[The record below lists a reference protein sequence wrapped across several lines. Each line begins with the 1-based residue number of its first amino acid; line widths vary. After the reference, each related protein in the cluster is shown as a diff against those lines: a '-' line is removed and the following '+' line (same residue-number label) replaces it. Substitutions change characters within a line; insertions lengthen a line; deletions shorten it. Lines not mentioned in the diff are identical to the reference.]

1 MSLFTNTT
9 INGTNTSTESTIEQY
24 EEPKALYIFRLTLF
38 SVIISASL
46 IGNSM
51 VCYAVCTIPSRK
63 PLSYHLVANMA
74 FAEILSSVCL
84 AVMFASG
91 QNPTDVVLQEAACI
105 LNPFQ
110 VIALLVVIY
119 SLAAIAFYRY
129 RFIVNPLPRGPSVKK
144 ITILTI
150 SGLWL
155 LSFAIAFPYFFG
167 LRFRNG
173 ECEEL
178 SVVSNRSYVAIRFI
192 LNYAL
197 PYMIMLASYGTVAW
211 NLRRRIAQIKKRNR
225 DLNVAPSC
233 IVETKLHELRDGARM
248 EERRSVLLDQN
259 NRRDSKPENTD
270 PEKDL
275 LKMIFMLII
284 IFVVCYFPYQAHYVW
299 ERVCNITRH
308 QFRYHQLFIDYN
320 FILICL
326 PSALHPLCYGTMNSF
341 FAKAFSKII
350 LCRSWKHKNKYVS
363 QVVECFAQVRAN
375 SQVCFAL
382 LLKQFPDE
390 SFVNL
395 FLSILRR
402 SGVMSLSQ
410 NWLFNIYRLITM
422 INVYAACT
430 SAATKIVEDT
440 LEQRYKC

>member
-1 MSLFTNTT
+1 MEFINNTNV
-9 INGTNTSTESTIEQY
+9 TNSTEPSTVESVSWIEQY

-38 SVIISASL
+38 SVIISASV

-84 AVMFASG
+84 AVMFASW

-105 LNPFQ
+105 LNPLQ
-110 VIALLVVIY
+110 VVALLVVIY

-129 RFIVNPLPRGPSVKK
+129 RFIVNPLPRTPSSVKT

-155 LSFAIAFPYFFG
+155 LSFAIACPYFFG

-173 ECEEL
+173 NCEEL
-178 SVVSNRSYVAIRFI
+178 PVVDNRSYVAIRFI

-197 PYMIMLASYGTVAW
+197 PYVIMLASYGAVAW
-211 NLRRRIAQIKKRNR
+211 NLKMRIVQINERNR
-225 DLNVAPSC
+225 TSTAESSCVVQIEDQMELKDLG
-233 IVETKLHELRDGARM
+233 EDTRM
-248 EERRSVLLDQN
+248 KERKSVVLDQN
-259 NRRDSKPENTD
+259 NRRDSKPENKD

-284 IFVVCYFPYQAHYVW
+284 IYVVCYFPYQAHYVW
-299 ERVCNITRH
+299 ERVCNITAY
-308 QFRYHQLFIDYN
+308 QFRYHRLFIDYN

-350 LCRSWKHKNKYVS
+350 LCRSY
-363 QVVECFAQVRAN
+363 E
-375 SQVCFAL
+375 
-382 LLKQFPDE
+382 
-390 SFVNL
+390 
-395 FLSILRR
+395 
-402 SGVMSLSQ
+402 
-410 NWLFNIYRLITM
+410 
-422 INVYAACT
+422 
-430 SAATKIVEDT
+430 
-440 LEQRYKC
+440 

>member
-9 INGTNTSTESTIEQY
+9 IGGTNTSTESTIEQY

-84 AVMFASG
+84 AVMFASW

-105 LNPFQ
+105 LNPLQ
-110 VIALLVVIY
+110 VVALLVVIY

-129 RFIVNPLPRGPSVKK
+129 RFIVNPLPRGPFVKK

-233 IVETKLHELRDGARM
+233 IVETKLQELRDGARM

-259 NRRDSKPENTD
+259 NRRHSKPENTD

-299 ERVCNITRH
+299 ERVCNITAY

-402 SGVMSLSQ
+402 SGLVSLSQ
-410 NWLFNIYRLITM
+410 NWLFNINRLITM

-440 LEQRYKC
+440 FEQRYKC

>member
-1 MSLFTNTT
+1 MPSSNYTN
-9 INGTNTSTESTIEQY
+9 ITNSTEPSSIGANTLVEQY
-24 EEPKALYIFRLTLF
+24 EESKALYIFRLTLF
-38 SVIISASL
+38 SVIISASI
-46 IGNSM
+46 IGNLV

-63 PLSYHLVANMA
+63 PLSYYLVANMA

-84 AVMFASG
+84 AVMFASW

-105 LNPFQ
+105 LNPLQ

-129 RFIVNPLPRGPSVKK
+129 RFIVNPLPRTPSSVKT

-155 LSFAIAFPYFFG
+155 LSFAIACPYFFG

-173 ECEEL
+173 NCEEL
-178 SVVSNRSYVAIRFI
+178 PVVNNRSYVAIRFI

-197 PYMIMLASYGTVAW
+197 PYVIMLASYGAVAW
-211 NLRRRIAQIKKRNR
+211 NLRRRIVQIKRRNR
-225 DLNVAPSC
+225 DSIVTSSC
-233 IVETKLHELRDGARM
+233 GVETELQELRDGARM
-248 EERRSVLLDQN
+248 EERRSVLLEQN

-284 IFVVCYFPYQAHYVW
+284 IFVTCYFPYQAHYVW
-299 ERVCNITRH
+299 ERVCNITAY

-350 LCRSWKHKNKYVS
+350 LCRS
-363 QVVECFAQVRAN
+363 
-375 SQVCFAL
+375 
-382 LLKQFPDE
+382 
-390 SFVNL
+390 
-395 FLSILRR
+395 
-402 SGVMSLSQ
+402 
-410 NWLFNIYRLITM
+410 
-422 INVYAACT
+422 
-430 SAATKIVEDT
+430 
-440 LEQRYKC
+440 

>member
-1 MSLFTNTT
+1 MPSSNYTN
-9 INGTNTSTESTIEQY
+9 ITNSTEPSSIGANIWVEQY
-24 EEPKALYIFRLTLF
+24 EESKALHIFRLTLF
-38 SVIISASL
+38 SVIISASI

-84 AVMFASG
+84 AVMFASW

-105 LNPFQ
+105 LNPLQ
-110 VIALLVVIY
+110 VVALLVVIY

-129 RFIVNPLPRGPSVKK
+129 RFIVNPLPRTPSSVKT

-155 LSFAIAFPYFFG
+155 LSFAIACPFFFG

-173 ECEEL
+173 VCMEL
-178 SVVSNRSYVAIRFI
+178 SVVNNRSYVAIRFI

-197 PYMIMLASYGTVAW
+197 PYVIMLASYGAVAW
-211 NLRRRIAQIKKRNR
+211 NLRRRIVQIKRRNR
-225 DLNVAPSC
+225 DSIVTSSC
-233 IVETKLHELRDGARM
+233 GVETELQELRDGARM

-284 IFVVCYFPYQAHYVW
+284 IYVVCYFPYQAHYVW
-299 ERVCNITRH
+299 ERVSNITAY

-350 LCRSWKHKNKYVS
+350 LCRS
-363 QVVECFAQVRAN
+363 
-375 SQVCFAL
+375 
-382 LLKQFPDE
+382 
-390 SFVNL
+390 
-395 FLSILRR
+395 
-402 SGVMSLSQ
+402 
-410 NWLFNIYRLITM
+410 
-422 INVYAACT
+422 
-430 SAATKIVEDT
+430 
-440 LEQRYKC
+440 

>member
-1 MSLFTNTT
+1 MEFINNTN
-9 INGTNTSTESTIEQY
+9 ITNSTKPPSVGSVSWIEQY

-38 SVIISASL
+38 SVIISASV

-84 AVMFASG
+84 AVMFASW

-105 LNPFQ
+105 LNPLQ
-110 VIALLVVIY
+110 VVALLVVIY

-129 RFIVNPLPRGPSVKK
+129 RFIVNPLPRTPSSVKT

-155 LSFAIAFPYFFG
+155 LSFAIACPYFFG

-173 ECEEL
+173 NCEEL
-178 SVVSNRSYVAIRFI
+178 SFVNNRSYVAIRFI

-197 PYMIMLASYGTVAW
+197 PYVIMLASYGAVAW
-211 NLRRRIAQIKKRNR
+211 NLKMRIVQINERNR
-225 DLNVAPSC
+225 TSTAESSCVVQIEDQMELKDLG
-233 IVETKLHELRDGARM
+233 EDTRM
-248 EERRSVLLDQN
+248 KERKSVVLDQN

-284 IFVVCYFPYQAHYVW
+284 IFVACYFPYQAHYVW
-299 ERVCNITRH
+299 ERVCNITAY

-350 LCRSWKHKNKYVS
+350 LCRPY
-363 QVVECFAQVRAN
+363 
-375 SQVCFAL
+375 
-382 LLKQFPDE
+382 D
-390 SFVNL
+390 
-395 FLSILRR
+395 
-402 SGVMSLSQ
+402 
-410 NWLFNIYRLITM
+410 
-422 INVYAACT
+422 
-430 SAATKIVEDT
+430 
-440 LEQRYKC
+440 

>member
-9 INGTNTSTESTIEQY
+9 IGGTNTSTESTIEQY

-84 AVMFASG
+84 AVMFASE
-91 QNPTDVVLQEAACI
+91 QNPTDYVLQEAACI

-110 VIALLVVIY
+110 VIALLIVIY

-129 RFIVNPLPRGPSVKK
+129 RFIVNPLPRGSSAKK

-150 SGLWL
+150 SGLLL
-155 LSFAIAFPYFFG
+155 LSFAVAFPYFFG

-178 SVVSNRSYVAIRFI
+178 SVVCNRSYVAIRFI

-197 PYMIMLASYGTVAW
+197 PSMIMLASYGTVAR
-211 NLRRRIAQIKKRNR
+211 NLRRRIAQIKKTNR

-233 IVETKLHELRDGARM
+233 IVETKLQELRDGARM

-299 ERVCNITRH
+299 ERVCNITAY

-402 SGVMSLSQ
+402 SGLLSLSQ

-440 LEQRYKC
+440 FEQL

>member
-1 MSLFTNTT
+1 MPSSNYTN
-9 INGTNTSTESTIEQY
+9 ITNSTEPSSIGANIWVEQY
-24 EEPKALYIFRLTLF
+24 EESKALYIFRLTLF
-38 SVIISASL
+38 SVIISASI

-63 PLSYHLVANMA
+63 PLSYYLVANMA

-84 AVMFASG
+84 AVMFASW
-91 QNPTDVVLQEAACI
+91 QNPTDVVLHEAACI

-129 RFIVNPLPRGPSVKK
+129 RFIVNPLPRTPSSVKT

-155 LSFAIAFPYFFG
+155 LSFAIACPFFFG

-173 ECEEL
+173 VCMEL
-178 SVVSNRSYVAIRFI
+178 SVVNNRSYVAIRFI

-197 PYMIMLASYGTVAW
+197 PYVIMLASYGAVAW
-211 NLRRRIAQIKKRNR
+211 NLKMRIVQINERNR
-225 DLNVAPSC
+225 TSTAESSCVVQIEDQMELKDLG
-233 IVETKLHELRDGARM
+233 EDTRM
-248 EERRSVLLDQN
+248 KERKSVVFDQN

-284 IFVVCYFPYQAHYVW
+284 IYVVCYFPYQAHYVW
-299 ERVCNITRH
+299 ERVRNITEY
-308 QFRYHQLFIDYN
+308 QFRYHRLFIDYN

-350 LCRSWKHKNKYVS
+350 LCRS
-363 QVVECFAQVRAN
+363 
-375 SQVCFAL
+375 
-382 LLKQFPDE
+382 
-390 SFVNL
+390 
-395 FLSILRR
+395 
-402 SGVMSLSQ
+402 
-410 NWLFNIYRLITM
+410 
-422 INVYAACT
+422 
-430 SAATKIVEDT
+430 
-440 LEQRYKC
+440 

>member
-84 AVMFASG
+84 AVMFASW

-350 LCRSWKHKNKYVS
+350 LCRS
-363 QVVECFAQVRAN
+363 
-375 SQVCFAL
+375 
-382 LLKQFPDE
+382 
-390 SFVNL
+390 
-395 FLSILRR
+395 
-402 SGVMSLSQ
+402 
-410 NWLFNIYRLITM
+410 
-422 INVYAACT
+422 
-430 SAATKIVEDT
+430 
-440 LEQRYKC
+440 

>member
-9 INGTNTSTESTIEQY
+9 IGGTNTSTESTIEQY

-84 AVMFASG
+84 AVMFASW

-105 LNPFQ
+105 LNPLQ
-110 VIALLVVIY
+110 VVALLVVIY

-233 IVETKLHELRDGARM
+233 IVETKLQELRDGARM

-299 ERVCNITRH
+299 ERVCNITAY

-350 LCRSWKHKNKYVS
+350 LCRS
-363 QVVECFAQVRAN
+363 
-375 SQVCFAL
+375 
-382 LLKQFPDE
+382 
-390 SFVNL
+390 
-395 FLSILRR
+395 
-402 SGVMSLSQ
+402 
-410 NWLFNIYRLITM
+410 
-422 INVYAACT
+422 
-430 SAATKIVEDT
+430 
-440 LEQRYKC
+440 

>member
-9 INGTNTSTESTIEQY
+9 IGGTNTSTESTIEQY

-84 AVMFASG
+84 AVMFASW

-105 LNPFQ
+105 LNPLQ
-110 VIALLVVIY
+110 VVALLVVIY

-197 PYMIMLASYGTVAW
+197 PYMIMLASYGAVAW

-233 IVETKLHELRDGARM
+233 IVETKLQELRDGARM

-299 ERVCNITRH
+299 ERVCNITAY

-402 SGVMSLSQ
+402 SGLVSLSQ

>member
-1 MSLFTNTT
+1 MIDRFKIRSHSLRWLSTQQWRGRRRESLWENGFALQYLLSTYLSHSKGVNKEDKTKDKNRRKKKKMEFINNTNV
-9 INGTNTSTESTIEQY
+9 TNSTEPSTVESVSWIEQY

-84 AVMFASG
+84 AVMFASW

-105 LNPFQ
+105 LNPLQ
-110 VIALLVVIY
+110 VVALLVVIY

-155 LSFAIAFPYFFG
+155 LSFAIACPFFFG

-173 ECEEL
+173 VCMEL

-197 PYMIMLASYGTVAW
+197 PYVIMLASYGAVAW
-211 NLRRRIAQIKKRNR
+211 NLKMRIVQINERNR
-225 DLNVAPSC
+225 TSTAESSCVVQIEDQMELKDLG
-233 IVETKLHELRDGARM
+233 EDTRM
-248 EERRSVLLDQN
+248 KERKSVVLDQN

-275 LKMIFMLII
+275 FKMIFMLII
-284 IFVVCYFPYQAHYVW
+284 IYVVCYFPYQAHYVW
-299 ERVCNITRH
+299 ERVCNITAY

-350 LCRSWKHKNKYVS
+350 LCRSY
-363 QVVECFAQVRAN
+363 E
-375 SQVCFAL
+375 
-382 LLKQFPDE
+382 
-390 SFVNL
+390 
-395 FLSILRR
+395 
-402 SGVMSLSQ
+402 
-410 NWLFNIYRLITM
+410 
-422 INVYAACT
+422 
-430 SAATKIVEDT
+430 
-440 LEQRYKC
+440 

>member
-1 MSLFTNTT
+1 MPSSNYTN
-9 INGTNTSTESTIEQY
+9 ITNSTEPSSIGANTWVEQY
-24 EEPKALYIFRLTLF
+24 EESKALYIFRLILF
-38 SVIISASL
+38 SVIISASI
-46 IGNSM
+46 IGNLM

-63 PLSYHLVANMA
+63 PLSYYLVANMA

-84 AVMFASG
+84 AVMFASW

-129 RFIVNPLPRGPSVKK
+129 RFIVNPLPRTPSSVKT

-155 LSFAIAFPYFFG
+155 MSFAIACPFFFG

-173 ECEEL
+173 VCMEL

-197 PYMIMLASYGTVAW
+197 PYVIMLASYGAVAW
-211 NLRRRIAQIKKRNR
+211 NLRRRIVQIKRRNR
-225 DLNVAPSC
+225 DSIVTSSC
-233 IVETKLHELRDGARM
+233 GVETELHELRDGARM
-248 EERRSVLLDQN
+248 EERRSVLLEQN

-275 LKMIFMLII
+275 LKMIFVLII
-284 IFVVCYFPYQAHYVW
+284 IYVVCYFPYQAHYVW
-299 ERVCNITRH
+299 ERVRNITEY

-350 LCRSWKHKNKYVS
+350 LCRS
-363 QVVECFAQVRAN
+363 
-375 SQVCFAL
+375 
-382 LLKQFPDE
+382 
-390 SFVNL
+390 
-395 FLSILRR
+395 
-402 SGVMSLSQ
+402 
-410 NWLFNIYRLITM
+410 
-422 INVYAACT
+422 
-430 SAATKIVEDT
+430 
-440 LEQRYKC
+440 

>member
-9 INGTNTSTESTIEQY
+9 IGGTNTSTESTIEQY

-105 LNPFQ
+105 LNPLQ
-110 VIALLVVIY
+110 VVALLVVIY

-197 PYMIMLASYGTVAW
+197 PYMIMLASYGAVAW
-211 NLRRRIAQIKKRNR
+211 NLGRRIAEIKKRNR
-225 DLNVAPSC
+225 DLKVAPSC
-233 IVETKLHELRDGARM
+233 IVETKLQELRDGARM

-284 IFVVCYFPYQAHYVW
+284 IFVTCYFPYQAHYVW
-299 ERVCNITRH
+299 ERVCNITAY

-350 LCRSWKHKNKYVS
+350 LCRS
-363 QVVECFAQVRAN
+363 
-375 SQVCFAL
+375 
-382 LLKQFPDE
+382 
-390 SFVNL
+390 
-395 FLSILRR
+395 
-402 SGVMSLSQ
+402 
-410 NWLFNIYRLITM
+410 
-422 INVYAACT
+422 
-430 SAATKIVEDT
+430 
-440 LEQRYKC
+440 

>member
-1 MSLFTNTT
+1 MLISNFTN
-9 INGTNTSTESTIEQY
+9 NTNSTEPPTVGSVSWIEQY

-38 SVIISASL
+38 SVIISASI

-84 AVMFASG
+84 AVMFASW
-91 QNPTDVVLQEAACI
+91 QPSLTDTDLQKAACI
-105 LNPFQ
+105 LNPLQ
-110 VIALLVVIY
+110 VVALLVVIY

-129 RFIVNPLPRGPSVKK
+129 RFIVKPLPRTPSSVKK

-155 LSFAIAFPYFFG
+155 LSFAIACPFFFG

-173 ECEEL
+173 KCEEL
-178 SVVSNRSYVAIRFI
+178 SFVNDKSYVAIRFI

-197 PYMIMLASYGTVAW
+197 PYVIMLASYGAVAW
-211 NLRRRIAQIKKRNR
+211 NLKMRIVRINERNR
-225 DLNVAPSC
+225 TSTAESSCVVQIEDQTELQDLGEDTRMKERKS
-233 IVETKLHELRDGARM
+233 IVF
-248 EERRSVLLDQN
+248 DQN

-275 LKMIFMLII
+275 LKMIFVLII
-284 IFVVCYFPYQAHYVW
+284 IYVVCYFPYQAHYVW
-299 ERVCNITRH
+299 ERVRNITVY

-350 LCRSWKHKNKYVS
+350 LCRSY
-363 QVVECFAQVRAN
+363 E
-375 SQVCFAL
+375 
-382 LLKQFPDE
+382 
-390 SFVNL
+390 
-395 FLSILRR
+395 
-402 SGVMSLSQ
+402 
-410 NWLFNIYRLITM
+410 
-422 INVYAACT
+422 
-430 SAATKIVEDT
+430 
-440 LEQRYKC
+440 

>member
-9 INGTNTSTESTIEQY
+9 IGGTNTSTESTIEQY

-84 AVMFASG
+84 AVMFASW

-105 LNPFQ
+105 LNPLQ
-110 VIALLVVIY
+110 VVALLVVIY

-129 RFIVNPLPRGPSVKK
+129 RFIVNPLPRGPFIKK

-197 PYMIMLASYGTVAW
+197 PYMIMLASYGAVAW
-211 NLRRRIAQIKKRNR
+211 NLGRRIAEIKKRNR
-225 DLNVAPSC
+225 DLKVAPSC
-233 IVETKLHELRDGARM
+233 IVETKLQELRDGASM

-299 ERVCNITRH
+299 ERVCNITAY
-308 QFRYHQLFIDYN
+308 QFKYHQLFIDYN

-350 LCRSWKHKNKYVS
+350 LCRS
-363 QVVECFAQVRAN
+363 
-375 SQVCFAL
+375 
-382 LLKQFPDE
+382 
-390 SFVNL
+390 
-395 FLSILRR
+395 
-402 SGVMSLSQ
+402 
-410 NWLFNIYRLITM
+410 
-422 INVYAACT
+422 
-430 SAATKIVEDT
+430 
-440 LEQRYKC
+440 

>member
-1 MSLFTNTT
+1 MEFINNTN
-9 INGTNTSTESTIEQY
+9 ITNSTEPSTVGSVSWIEQY
-24 EEPKALYIFRLTLF
+24 KEPKALYIFRLTLF

-84 AVMFASG
+84 AVMFASW

-105 LNPFQ
+105 LNPLQ
-110 VIALLVVIY
+110 VVALLVVIY

-129 RFIVNPLPRGPSVKK
+129 RFIVNPLPRTPSSVKT

-155 LSFAIAFPYFFG
+155 MSFAIACPFFFG

-173 ECEEL
+173 VCMEL
-178 SVVSNRSYVAIRFI
+178 SVVNNRSYVAIRFI

-197 PYMIMLASYGTVAW
+197 PYVIMVVSYGAVAW
-211 NLRRRIAQIKKRNR
+211 NVKMRIVQISERNR
-225 DLNVAPSC
+225 TSSTESSCVVQIEDQIELQDLG
-233 IVETKLHELRDGARM
+233 EDTRM
-248 EERRSVLLDQN
+248 KERKSVVLDQN
-259 NRRDSKPENTD
+259 NPTNSKPENTD

-284 IFVVCYFPYQAHYVW
+284 IYVVCYFPYQAHYVW
-299 ERVCNITRH
+299 ERVSNITAY
-308 QFRYHQLFIDYN
+308 QFKYHQLFIDYN

-350 LCRSWKHKNKYVS
+350 LCRSY
-363 QVVECFAQVRAN
+363 E
-375 SQVCFAL
+375 
-382 LLKQFPDE
+382 
-390 SFVNL
+390 
-395 FLSILRR
+395 
-402 SGVMSLSQ
+402 
-410 NWLFNIYRLITM
+410 
-422 INVYAACT
+422 
-430 SAATKIVEDT
+430 
-440 LEQRYKC
+440 

>member
-9 INGTNTSTESTIEQY
+9 IGGTNTSTESTIEQY

-84 AVMFASG
+84 AVMFASE
-91 QNPTDVVLQEAACI
+91 QNPTDYVLQEAACI

-110 VIALLVVIY
+110 VIALLIVIY

-129 RFIVNPLPRGPSVKK
+129 RFIVNPLPRGPFVKK

-173 ECEEL
+173 VCEEL

-197 PYMIMLASYGTVAW
+197 PYMIMLASYGAVAW

-233 IVETKLHELRDGARM
+233 IVETKLQELRDGARM

-299 ERVCNITRH
+299 ERVCNITAY

-402 SGVMSLSQ
+402 SGLVSLSQ

>member
-1 MSLFTNTT
+1 MPSSNYTN
-9 INGTNTSTESTIEQY
+9 ITNSTEPSSIGANTWVEQY
-24 EEPKALYIFRLTLF
+24 EESKALYIFRLTLF
-38 SVIISASL
+38 SVIISASI

-63 PLSYHLVANMA
+63 PLSYYLVANMA

-84 AVMFASG
+84 AVMFASW
-91 QNPTDVVLQEAACI
+91 QNPTDVVLHEAACI

-129 RFIVNPLPRGPSVKK
+129 RFIVNPLPRTPSSVKT

-155 LSFAIAFPYFFG
+155 LSFAIACPFFFG

-173 ECEEL
+173 VCMEL
-178 SVVSNRSYVAIRFI
+178 SVVNNRSYVAIRFI

-197 PYMIMLASYGTVAW
+197 PYVIMLASYGAVAW
-211 NLRRRIAQIKKRNR
+211 NLKMRIVQINERNR
-225 DLNVAPSC
+225 TSTAESSCVVQIEDQMELKDLG
-233 IVETKLHELRDGARM
+233 EDTRM
-248 EERRSVLLDQN
+248 KERRSVVFDQN

-275 LKMIFMLII
+275 LKMIFVLII
-284 IFVVCYFPYQAHYVW
+284 IYVVCYFPYQAHYVW
-299 ERVCNITRH
+299 ERVRNITEY
-308 QFRYHQLFIDYN
+308 QFRYHRLFIDYN

-350 LCRSWKHKNKYVS
+350 LCRSWKHNDEYVS
-363 QVVECFAQVRAN
+363 QIVECFVQVRAN
-375 SQVCFAL
+375 S
-382 LLKQFPDE
+382 
-390 SFVNL
+390 
-395 FLSILRR
+395 
-402 SGVMSLSQ
+402 
-410 NWLFNIYRLITM
+410 
-422 INVYAACT
+422 
-430 SAATKIVEDT
+430 
-440 LEQRYKC
+440 